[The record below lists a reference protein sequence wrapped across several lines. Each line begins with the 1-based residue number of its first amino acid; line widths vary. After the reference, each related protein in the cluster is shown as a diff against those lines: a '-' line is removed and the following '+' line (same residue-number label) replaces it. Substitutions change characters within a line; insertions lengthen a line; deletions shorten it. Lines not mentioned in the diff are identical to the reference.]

1 MKIEGYKPSVDMGVS
16 SGRVSVPQN
25 ALAYG
30 VGGAGLDAINKG
42 IGVVA
47 NVVQKQQDDEDR
59 QVILDAMDLYNKGR
73 YNIMYNDQTGL
84 MHTKLDGSVGIAD
97 SFTEQEQKLRADIL
111 GNLKLHNKDNAVALN
126 GMMNK
131 SAFQG
136 WEQVH
141 QYQLKQ
147 ADALVD
153 VRYKNNVENMVE
165 LAQKDWNK
173 PEVLDSLLDDT
184 YLLANAAY
192 GLKSDSKVLIDEKA
206 KAAMGDIA
214 SAAITQAITTGDYKA
229 AKAYQDK
236 YGHYLSAAQRAA
248 FDKVVLTKEI
258 DEYSYNTAASLYD
271 LYGDDE
277 AAVMAALDK
286 TYAFDGNTEGSVPT
300 KEAFIAAIAG
310 QESGGNYNAVNA
322 RTGASG
328 KYQIMPENWG
338 PWAREAGLPEGAE
351 MMPENQEK
359 VARFKLGQYYDK
371 YGARGAAIA
380 WYAGEGA
387 LSYSQGALNRKQ
399 GNGDEPSINEYA
411 DSVLGRMGTVNRG
424 ERRLLNHQEKME
436 MLADYQRIR
445 EDKKRI
451 ERAEYDRLFDVVS
464 SDIIKMKDGGTSYV
478 DAMKWAE
485 QQAGSDYKK
494 LKNYKSAVKAIYGGY
509 GKDGSGS
516 PSGEGI
522 KKAGCN
528 KLYDMLKAGHFA
540 NKGEFLEY
548 ARLEGANDAD
558 MDRLNKGYE
567 NYLKGKGY
575 FKFDFENMVT
585 EITGDVRLSKAK
597 KETLK
602 AGLKDAMVLFV
613 RDYRHKHNGSDPS
626 ENEVLKAGAE
636 ALKTKSYGRYVVSE
650 SWLWDDE
657 KPVNLS
663 GAQLARAGIAS
674 VKPVEWSNDMF
685 IVEYSDGRA
694 TSIISNKYLDELAG
708 GY

>member
-277 AAVMAALDK
+277 AAVRAALDK

-322 RTGASG
+322 RTGA
-328 KYQIMPENWG
+328 I
-338 PWAREAGLPEGAE
+338 
-351 MMPENQEK
+351 
-359 VARFKLGQYYDK
+359 GQYFDK
-371 YGARGAAIA
+371 YGARGAAMA
-380 WYAGEGA
+380 WYAGEGS
-387 LSYSQGALNRKQ
+387 LSYGQSALNRKQ

-411 DSVLGRMGTVNRG
+411 DSVLGRMGTAAEHKG
-424 ERRLLNHQEKME
+424 QRLLNHQEKME
-436 MLADYQRIR
+436 ILADYQRIR

-451 ERAEYDRLFDVVS
+451 ERAEYDRLFDAVS
-464 SDIIKMKDGGTSYV
+464 SDIIRMKDSGTKYT
-478 DAMKWAE
+478 DALQWAE
-485 QQAGSDYKK
+485 QQAGADYKK

-509 GKDGSGS
+509 GRGSSGGSSGS
-516 PSGEGI
+516 TSGVGI
-522 KKAGCN
+522 KTAGCN
-528 KLYDMLKAGHFA
+528 KLYDMLKMGLFA

-548 ARLEGANDAD
+548 ARSLGANDGD
-558 MDRLNKGYE
+558 MDKLYKGYGD
-567 NYLKGKGY
+567 YLKGEGY
-575 FKFDFENMVT
+575 FRFDFDSMIT
-585 EITGDVRLSKAK
+585 EITGDIRLSSSQKA
-597 KETLK
+597 TLN
-602 AGLKDAMVLFV
+602 AGLKAALILFV
-613 RDYRHKHNGSDPS
+613 RDYRHKHNGTDPS
-626 ENEVLKAGAE
+626 DKEVLEAGAN
-636 ALKTKSYGRYVVSE
+636 ALKTKTYGKYVTSHG
-650 SWLWDDE
+650 WLWDDE
-657 KPVNLS
+657 KSLNLTD
-663 GAQLARAGIAS
+663 AQLARAGIAS
-674 VKPVEWSNDMF
+674 VKRVEGTEDMYE
-685 IVEYSDGRA
+685 VEYSDGRVGGVVNGA
-694 TSIISNKYLDELAG
+694 YLDSVAG
-708 GY
+708 GF

>member
-173 PEVLDSLLDDT
+173 PEVLDSLLDDIH
-184 YLLANAAY
+184 LLANAAY

-277 AAVMAALDK
+277 AAVRAALDK
-286 TYAFDGNTEGSVPT
+286 TYAFDGNTEGSVP
-300 KEAFIAAIAG
+300 
-310 QESGGNYNAVNA
+310 
-322 RTGASG
+322 
-328 KYQIMPENWG
+328 
-338 PWAREAGLPEGAE
+338 
-351 MMPENQEK
+351 
-359 VARFKLGQYYDK
+359 
-371 YGARGAAIA
+371 
-380 WYAGEGA
+380 
-387 LSYSQGALNRKQ
+387 
-399 GNGDEPSINEYA
+399 
-411 DSVLGRMGTVNRG
+411 MGTAVEHKG
-424 ERRLLNHQEKME
+424 QRLLNHQEKME

-451 ERAEYDRLFDVVS
+451 ERAEYDRLFDAVS
-464 SDIIKMKDGGTSYV
+464 SDIIRMKDSGTKYT
-478 DAMKWAE
+478 DALQWAE
-485 QQAGSDYKK
+485 QQAGADYKK

-509 GKDGSGS
+509 GKDGSDVNGK
-516 PSGEGI
+516 GI
-522 KKAGCN
+522 KETGCN
-528 KLYDMLKAGHFA
+528 KLYDMLKAGLFA
-540 NKGEFLEY
+540 NKGELMDY
-548 ARLEGANDAD
+548 ARSIGANDAD
-558 MDRLNKGYE
+558 MDRLYKGYD
-567 NYLKGKGY
+567 NYLKGEGY
-575 FKFDFENMVT
+575 FKFNFESMVD
-585 EITGDVRLSKAK
+585 EILGKVKLAK
-597 KETLK
+597 GTKDSTK
-602 AGLKDAMVLFV
+602 AGLKDALILFV
-613 RDYRHKHNGSDPS
+613 RDYRHKHNGTDPS
-626 ENEVLKAGAE
+626 DKEVLDAGAE
-636 ALKTKSYGRYVVSE
+636 ALKTKVYGRYVTDRG
-650 SWLWDDE
+650 WLWDSE
-657 KPVNLS
+657 KQLALS
-663 GAQLARAGIAS
+663 DAQLARAGIAS
-674 VKPVEWSNDMF
+674 VKRVEGTEDMYE
-685 IVEYSDGRA
+685 VEYSDGRVGGVVNGA
-694 TSIISNKYLDELAG
+694 YLDSEAG
-708 GY
+708 GF